1 MSCTPGEV
9 AEQLRTVVRGFLE
22 KRSPES
28 EVRRLMDSDEA
39 FDADV
44 WQIAA
49 TELGLNGIAIPGPG
63 RRVGGGQWR
72 WLQRSDKP
80 MPFLH

>member
-1 MSCTPGEV
+1 
-9 AEQLRTVVRGFLE
+9 
-22 KRSPES
+22 
-28 EVRRLMDSDEA
+28 MDSDEA